1 MKLGLLSEP
10 EGAQFKVDKSAP
22 LMSLRQGF
30 PMNMPHSRV
39 TVFLV
44 WLVPFVVYSVA
55 YTTFGSSI
63 AVLANVLKLGPI
75 EIGALASALSIGFL
89 STFPGGILSDK
100 TGKRKIVSVGLALCS
115 VGLAAIGLT
124 NSFVGCFLSAVLL
137 GVGAGIYEAAMNP
150 LVLELFPERRAFAL
164 GSAHLCWGIGGFVGP
179 LLVGYLYSTYV
190 DWRLAF
196 YTTSILV
203 VGALVLFL
211 TVRGPAENKTDPD
224 GDQRDFR
231 LTDLKALWRLMF
243 GNLLAWGI
251 EGSIVAWL
259 IIYLTTERGLGLLLA
274 TSSLSVFFLL
284 QAVGKPFW
292 GLFADKHGYTTAVK
306 ICAAAGGILLF
317 SAIIS
322 WPGILPILL
331 MAPTGF
337 LLGGVIPNITTAAC
351 SRFQSASGAAS
362 GIINLS
368 GDVGSILLPFV
379 FGVVVAFSSAF
390 WGFVLVSSL
399 AILLALIAK

>member
-1 MKLGLLSEP
+1 MGY
-10 EGAQFKVDKSAP
+10 FYSA
-22 LMSLRQGF
+22 
-30 PMNMPHSRV
+30 
-39 TVFLV
+39 
-44 WLVPFVVYSVA
+44 
-55 YTTFGSSI
+55 
-63 AVLANVLKLGPI
+63 
-75 EIGALASALSIGFL
+75 
-89 STFPGGILSDK
+89 
-100 TGKRKIVSVGLALCS
+100 
-115 VGLAAIGLT
+115 
-124 NSFVGCFLSAVLL
+124 
-137 GVGAGIYEAAMNP
+137 
-150 LVLELFPERRAFAL
+150 
-164 GSAHLCWGIGGFVGP
+164 
-179 LLVGYLYSTYV
+179 YL

-196 YTTSILV
+196 YVTSILV
-203 VGALVLFL
+203 VGALLLFFS
-211 TVRGPAENKTDPD
+211 VRAPTSSKADPYE
-224 GDQRDFR
+224 GQGDFR

-259 IIYLTTERGLGLLLA
+259 IIYLTNERGLGLLLA
-274 TSSLSVFFLL
+274 SSSLSVFFLL

-306 ICAAAGGILLF
+306 ICAAAGGIILF

-322 WPGILPILL
+322 WPGILPVLL

-337 LLGGVIPNITTAAC
+337 LLGGAIPNITTAAC

-390 WGFVLVSSL
+390 WGFVWVSSL
-399 AILLALIAK
+399 AILLALIVK